1 MQFNGILELLLHRIK
16 CRAGRRSPVTSGRGP
31 HVCSL
36 AQGPHATYEKYPRY
50 AIAKKSMY
58 YLQKASVP
66 GPTAWKPFV
75 TQIPT
80 PLQILNT
87 PCSP

>member
-36 AQGPHATYEKYPRY
+36 AQGPHATYEK
-50 AIAKKSMY
+50 ISSVLNIFKMY
-58 YLQKASVP
+58 NEE
-66 GPTAWKPFV
+66 TCREF
-75 TQIPT
+75 TQNG
-80 PLQILNT
+80 QIY
-87 PCSP
+87 